1 MTLESSC
8 RYTYGRMEVLFH
20 FTIKKNLAAV
30 FEKRI
35 TKVYFHVG
43 AFCEFNTSAE
53 NSWHS
58 NDAGVILLYQKPAT
72 YF

>member
-53 NSWHS
+53 NS
-58 NDAGVILLYQKPAT
+58 
-72 YF
+72 